1 MAKKITNQ
9 RKSPGAQKKK
19 NQVMAFFVMAAVIV
33 GIGVGS
39 MLLGGGGKS
48 EIPTAK
54 TPDGRVVVV
63 EFFDFG

>member
-1 MAKKITNQ
+1 LAKKITNQ
-9 RKSPGAQKKK
+9 KESPGAKKKK
-19 NQVMAFFVMAAVIV
+19 NRIMAFFVMAAVIA

-39 MLLGGGGKS
+39 MLLGGGGKI
-48 EIPTAK
+48 EIPPAK